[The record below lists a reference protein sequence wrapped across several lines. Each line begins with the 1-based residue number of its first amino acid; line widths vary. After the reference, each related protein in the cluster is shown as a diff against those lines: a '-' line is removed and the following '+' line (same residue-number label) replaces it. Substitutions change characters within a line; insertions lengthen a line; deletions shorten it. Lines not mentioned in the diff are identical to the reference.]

1 MPAMSD
7 DIDLTAT
14 YAMHNALRRELAH
27 LDRMTTGAD
36 RDPRQ
41 LPATAGW
48 VLLKKALRAHHRA
61 EGEVLWPALR
71 RRLPGRPKDLVL
83 VEATEAE
90 HAAIESLIKTIDAV
104 LADPDVD
111 RLWLGVLADALV
123 TGVAEHLKHEEC
135 AVLPLIRRMLTAEQ
149 GAHFGRVH
157 AQLLGPDAPLLLPW
171 LLDGADEPTVEKLL
185 APLSATVRF
194 AYAAEWAPAY
204 NALDRWSP
212 DTAPTH

>member
-1 MPAMSD
+1 MSD

-14 YAMHNALRRELAH
+14 FAMHDALRRELAH

-48 VLLKKALRAHHRA
+48 ALLKKAFRAHHRA
-61 EGEVLWPALR
+61 EDEVLWPALR

-83 VEATEAE
+83 VEAMEAE
-90 HAAIESLIKTIDAV
+90 HAAIEPLIKAIDAA
-104 LADPDVD
+104 LADPEVD
-111 RLWLGVLADALV
+111 QLRLGVLADALV
-123 TGVAEHLKHEEC
+123 TGLTGHLKHEED
-135 AVLPLIRRMLTAEQ
+135 AALPLIRRVLTAEQ
-149 GAHFGRVH
+149 GGHFGRVQ

-185 APLSATVRF
+185 APLPPTIRV

-204 NALDRWSP
+204 NALDLWSP
-212 DTAPTH
+212 GTAPMH